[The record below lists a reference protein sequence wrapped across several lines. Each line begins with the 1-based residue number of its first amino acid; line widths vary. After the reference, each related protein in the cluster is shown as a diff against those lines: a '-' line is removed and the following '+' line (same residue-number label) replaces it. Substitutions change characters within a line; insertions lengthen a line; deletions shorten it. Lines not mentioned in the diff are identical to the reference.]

1 MHLQYLALTNFRNYR
16 HLEAAFPPG
25 AVILCGRNGQGKTSL
40 LEAVHYLTAA
50 HSPQAATDR
59 QLLHWDAART
69 DNNPYLKIAA
79 EVAAGGVVRKVEVRL
94 ELGQPASAAAEPRLR
109 KTVLLNG
116 AKKRVSDLAGVVNAV
131 LFLPQDMALIEG
143 GPGGRRNYLDATL
156 CQVDATYAAELAGY
170 TRVLA
175 QRNALLKALQDRR
188 TNGSAQLEFWDGQL
202 CAHGAQLL
210 ARRTLAI
217 AELAAHAGPL
227 HRELA
232 GGRALLQLDYRPSFT
247 AGQPANAQAQPD
259 LFAGPAPTAPGV
271 AEIAAGMQVRLRAL
285 RAEETARGSTLIG
298 PHRDELRFLEN
309 GVDLGLYGSR
319 GQGRTAVLA
328 LKLAQ
333 MAWMQTRTGE
343 WPILLL
349 DEVLAE
355 LDPQRRAQLLRRV
368 TGAEQLLLTTADP
381 DLFDA
386 PFRARAQIWEVAAGI
401 LQQRP

>member
-1 MHLQYLALTNFRNYR
+1 MHLQHLALTNFRNYR
-16 HLEAAFPPG
+16 HFEAAFPPG
-25 AVILCGRNGQGKTSL
+25 AIILCGRNGQGKTSL

-59 QLLHWDAART
+59 QLLHWDAARN
-69 DNNPYLKIAA
+69 DSNPYLKIAA
-79 EVAAGGVVRKVEVRL
+79 EVAAAGGVRKLEVRL
-94 ELGQPASAAAEPRLR
+94 ELGQPSGAAGEPRLR

-116 AKKRVSDLAGVVNAV
+116 AKKRVSDIAGVVNAV

-156 CQVDATYAAELAGY
+156 CQVDAAYAAALAAY

-175 QRNALLKALQDRR
+175 QRNALLKALHDRR
-188 TNGSAQLEFWDGQL
+188 SNGAAQLEFWDGQL
-202 CAHGAQLL
+202 CLHGAQLL
-210 ARRTLAI
+210 ARRVLAI
-217 AELAAHAGPL
+217 AEIQTHAAPL

-232 GGRALLQLDYRPSFT
+232 GGSAQLRLDYRPSY
-247 AGQPANAQAQPD
+247 AAVPLQPGMFAEAAPAQP
-259 LFAGPAPTAPGV
+259 GV
-271 AEIAAGMQVRLRAL
+271 EEISAGMLVRLRAL
-285 RAEETARGSTLIG
+285 RAAETARGTTLIG
-298 PHRDELRFLEN
+298 PHRDELRFMED

-333 MAWMQTRTGE
+333 MAWMHTRTGE

-355 LDPQRRAQLLRRV
+355 LDQQRRSQLLRHV
-368 TGAEQLLLTTADP
+368 TGAEQLLLTTADAN
-381 DLFDA
+381 LFDA
-386 PFRARAQIWEVAAGI
+386 PFRAHAQVWEVLAGTV
-401 LQQRP
+401 QQRP